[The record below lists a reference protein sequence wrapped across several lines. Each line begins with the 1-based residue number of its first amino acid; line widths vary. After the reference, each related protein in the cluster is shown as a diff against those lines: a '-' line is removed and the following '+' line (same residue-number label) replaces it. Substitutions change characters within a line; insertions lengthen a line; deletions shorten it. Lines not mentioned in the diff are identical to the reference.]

1 MGLVNGRPG
10 EFTTLQLCNVLWIP
24 ASASSSSAVG
34 WLTAP
39 RPLRSQTGRSEN
51 SQFFN
56 FAMFWGLVQ
65 ATLGSSSSFGGWWA
79 PLLRLINEQLGYS
92 QFRTLQCF
100 GDCRLPIRVLQRLG
114 GSMPHGR
121 GGQRPGGLRNSQF
134 FNFAM
139 FGPACAN
146 TSRSCSST
154 AAGLKHNANPYIQPL
169 RSQTGWPHY
178 SQLFNFVIFWG
189 SLRRLPPTRVRR
201 RLHGCRGPNLH
212 TAGVAWDPEA

>member
-39 RPLRSQTGRSEN
+39 RPLRSQTGRSGN
-51 SQFFN
+51 SQIFN

-65 ATLGSSSSFGGWWA
+65 ATLGSSSSVGGWWA

-100 GDCRLPIRVLQRLG
+100 GDCRLPIRVLLCPQCAMAAAVKDLEGCEIHNSSTLQCLGRPVLIHRGRFLRRLR
-114 GSMPHGR
+114 GSSTMPTPIYNRCGH
-121 GGQRPGGLRNSQF
+121 RPGGLTIRN
-134 FNFAM
+134 
-139 FGPACAN
+139 
-146 TSRSCSST
+146 CST
-154 AAGLKHNANPYIQPL
+154 L
-169 RSQTGWPHY
+169 
-178 SQLFNFVIFWG
+178 
-189 SLRRLPPTRVRR
+189 
-201 RLHGCRGPNLH
+201 
-212 TAGVAWDPEA
+212 